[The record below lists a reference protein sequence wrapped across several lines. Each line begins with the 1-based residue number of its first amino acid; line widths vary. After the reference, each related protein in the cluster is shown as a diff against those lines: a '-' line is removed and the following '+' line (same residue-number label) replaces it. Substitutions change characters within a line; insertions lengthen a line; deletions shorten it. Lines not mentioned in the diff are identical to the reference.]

1 MLREQI
7 QQSLIAALKE
17 KNEARVLT
25 LRGITSALQ
34 NKEIELKG
42 SGKDMQESD
51 VLDVLKKELK
61 KRMDAAQLYTQ
72 GGRDDLGQKELAEAD
87 IIKEFLPRMLEEEE
101 VRALVDGVMASH
113 AGATQKEMGMIIKEV
128 SAKANGAADGS
139 LIARLVKERLGA

>member
-101 VRALVDGVMASH
+101 VRALVDGVMALH
-113 AGATQKEMGMIIKEV
+113 AGATQKEIGMIIKEV

>member
-7 QQSLIAALKE
+7 QQLLIAALKE

-101 VRALVDGVMASH
+101 VRALVDGVMALH
-113 AGATQKEMGMIIKEV
+113 AGATQKEIGMIIKEV

>member
-51 VLDVLKKELK
+51 ALDVLKKELK

-101 VRALVDGVMASH
+101 VRALVDGVMALH
-113 AGATQKEMGMIIKEV
+113 AGATQKEIGMIIKEV